1 MNVSKKWELL
11 FELHLK
17 MLGKIDL
24 NCDMGEGYTTD
35 ALIMPLI
42 TSANI
47 ACGYHAGGG
56 ELMRQTIRLA
66 LQHNVA
72 IGAHPSFDDREG
84 FGRREMHLSSDE
96 IYQIV
101 LDQVYIIRKA
111 AEEEGA
117 SLHHVKPH
125 GALYN
130 MAANDAMVADTIS
143 RAIKAIDDSLI
154 LYGLPNSASKTSATQ
169 HGLGFYREVF
179 SDRTYTDEGILTP
192 RGNTNAMIE
201 TAEQSVAQVLQII
214 LQESLQSTTGQEIPI
229 KADTI
234 CIHGDGEHAVE
245 FAQSINRA
253 LHQNNIT
260 ISAIK

>member
-1 MNVSKKWELL
+1 
-11 FELHLK
+11 
-17 MLGKIDL
+17 MLRRIDL

-42 TSANI
+42 SSANI

-66 LQHNVA
+66 LQHQVA
-72 IGAHPSFDDREG
+72 IGAHPSFDDKEG
-84 FGRREMHLSSDE
+84 FGRREMHLSSEE

-101 LDQVYIIRKA
+101 LDQVNTIRKA
-111 AEEEGA
+111 AAEEGA

-130 MAANDAMVADTIS
+130 IAAKDAMVADAIS
-143 RAIKAIDDSLI
+143 RAIKAIDASLI
-154 LYGLPNSASKTSATQ
+154 VYGLPNSASETSAIQ
-169 HGLGFYREVF
+169 HGLRFYREVF
-179 SDRTYTDEGILTP
+179 SDRTYTDQGMLTP
-192 RGNTNAMIE
+192 RNQPNAMIE

-214 LQESLQSTTGQEIPI
+214 LQETLQSTTGREISI
-229 KADTI
+229 KADTV

-245 FAQSINRA
+245 FAQMINRA
-253 LHQNNIT
+253 LHQYNIT
-260 ISAIK
+260 ISAIQ

>member
-1 MNVSKKWELL
+1 M
-11 FELHLK
+11 
-17 MLGKIDL
+17 

-42 TSANI
+42 SSANI

-66 LQHNVA
+66 LQHQVA
-72 IGAHPSFDDREG
+72 IGAHPSFDDKEG
-84 FGRREMHLSSDE
+84 FGRREMHLSSEE

-101 LDQVYIIRKA
+101 LDQVNTIRKA
-111 AEEEGA
+111 AAEEGA

-130 MAANDAMVADTIS
+130 MAAKDAMVADAIS
-143 RAIKAIDDSLI
+143 RAIKAIDASLI
-154 LYGLPNSASKTSATQ
+154 VYGLPNSASETSAIQ
-169 HGLGFYREVF
+169 HGLRFYREVF
-179 SDRTYTDEGILTP
+179 SDRTYTDQGMLTP
-192 RGNTNAMIE
+192 RNQPNAMIE

-214 LQESLQSTTGQEIPI
+214 LQETLQSTTGREISI
-229 KADTI
+229 KADTV

-245 FAQSINRA
+245 FAQMINRA
-253 LHQNNIT
+253 LHQDNIT
-260 ISAIK
+260 ISAIQ